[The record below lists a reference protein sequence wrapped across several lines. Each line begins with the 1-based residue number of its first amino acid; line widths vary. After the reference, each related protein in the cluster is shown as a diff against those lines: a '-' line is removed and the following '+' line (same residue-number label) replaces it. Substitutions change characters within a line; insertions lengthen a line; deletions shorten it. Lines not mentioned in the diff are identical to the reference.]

1 MTDDPQKPW
10 FPIRTRRLLLREF
23 REDDFDDV
31 HAYAEDPLVSR
42 YMDWGPNT
50 PDMTRQHLDR
60 VLAEQEPWPRPQVSL
75 AVELMEEGRVIG
87 SARMALRGHDD
98 ADLGYSYHSAY
109 WGQGYGYEVADA
121 LVETAFGVLAL
132 HRVWATCDVRNR
144 GSFGIMEKLGMRR
157 EGTFR
162 RDLKVRDGWRDTHF
176 YALLAE
182 EWAARRSV
190 EA

>member
-50 PDMTRQHLDR
+50 PEMTRQFFDR
-60 VLAEQEPWPRPQVSL
+60 VLAEQQPWPRPQVSL
-75 AVELMEEGRVIG
+75 AVELADEGRVIG
-87 SARMALRGHDD
+87 SARMALQGQGD

-109 WGQGYGYEVADA
+109 WRQGYGYEVAEA
-121 LVETAFGVLAL
+121 LVETAFGALAL

-162 RDLKVRDGWRDTHF
+162 KDVKVRDGWRDTHF

-182 EWAARRSV
+182 EWASRR
-190 EA
+190 AA